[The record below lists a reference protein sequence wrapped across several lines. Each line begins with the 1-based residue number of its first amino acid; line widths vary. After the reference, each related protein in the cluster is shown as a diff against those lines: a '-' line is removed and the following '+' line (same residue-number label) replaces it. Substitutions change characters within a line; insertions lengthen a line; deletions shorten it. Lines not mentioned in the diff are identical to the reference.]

1 MPLGSQPAASRQ
13 PLDATLA
20 SASASAVP
28 IGSSSGSTVGG
39 GLIPIRD
46 EQFAAYLKEVEDAFY
61 FMKEFLANLYGEA
74 NRLDTE
80 LDTMMVPSSPPF
92 PFLLILDSL
101 FYCALSVLTGYS
113 QHLHHHLAVLHRHHL
128 PAAHL
133 PGRSLRNE
141 LPDRC
146 I

>member
-80 LDTMMVPSSPPF
+80 LDTMMVPPPF
-92 PFLLILDSL
+92 PFLLSSWFTILLCSVCPRRL
-101 FYCALSVLTGYS
+101 F
-113 QHLHHHLAVLHRHHL
+113 
-128 PAAHL
+128 AA
-133 PGRSLRNE
+133 PTPPSCCPSSPPSSCRSPSWQE
-141 LPDRC
+141 SSE
-146 I
+146 